1 MLVRLLVWATRGT
14 SLARSGAD
22 LYGER
27 QSQIT
32 ETVAMYGPQSTILR
46 LCPRQ
51 TRQAVQEDRGVLP
64 ASPFVCLHVRPGE
77 SPYFFESPKW
87 YSYRIGDVSTYA
99 KAIGFLQEQGLAV
112 VLMGDSSQPVPDPG
126 LGLFDY
132 AHSPQKSELNDVLL
146 AASCEFWLGDNSGA
160 KELAWAYGR
169 PTAIANVAPISQ
181 LLYGSPDDLKI
192 PRLYSRT
199 ADGSSL
205 SFSDALESEA
215 CSAHHEDA
223 WRSAGLWPSMNT
235 PDELLDL
242 AREMLARVR
251 GDFVPNPEDL
261 ALEARLKSHFGL
273 HHATFG
279 GAVGIS
285 HAFLRRHA
293 SLVDR

>member
-1 MLVRLLVWATRGT
+1 MLVRLVVWATKGT
-14 SLARSGAD
+14 SLDRSGAD

-32 ETVAMYGPQSTILR
+32 EMAAVYSPQSPILR
-46 LCPRQ
+46 LRPRRIRQ
-51 TRQAVQEDRGVLP
+51 TQQDGQGELP

-87 YSYRIGDVSTYA
+87 YSYRVGDVSTYA
-99 KAIGFLQEQGLAV
+99 KAIGFLQEQGLVV

-160 KELAWAYGR
+160 SALAWAYGR
-169 PTAIANVAPISQ
+169 PTAIANTAPISQ
-181 LLYGSPDDLKI
+181 LLWGSPGDLKI

-199 ADGSSL
+199 ADGSNL
-205 SFSDALESEA
+205 SFAEALESEA

-261 ALEARLKSHFGL
+261 ALEARLKSHFGP

-285 HAFLRRHA
+285 HTFLRRHA